1 MRVTGYFRIAV
12 KIHSVI
18 ERTSTYECTE
28 ALCHSKERIHN
39 IKTYATYSQT
49 DRWYFLIIWNTQSW
63 WCILRVTGYC
73 TITDEYVKWLRVPR
87 TMNRLKLCAIERNA
101 LTIPKRVQRT
111 AKWTF
116 PIVCS
121 TQSCWC
127 ILQVTGHLT
136 VTVKYNQWFGVPR
149 DMNLLKFCVIHYI
162 KARATYSQI
171 NWQMTYADNLQNII
185 LMMFF

>member
-1 MRVTGYFRIAV
+1 MNVLKLCAIQRSAFITLKHVQ
-12 KIHSVI
+12 
-18 ERTSTYECTE
+18 RT
-28 ALCHSKERIHN
+28 AKL
-39 IKTYATYSQT
+39 T

-149 DMNLLKFCVIHYI
+149 DMNLLKFCVISRS
-162 KARATYSQI
+162 AF
-171 NWQMTYADNLQNII
+171 II
-185 LMMFF
+185 SKRVQHTAKLTDRWHMLIICKT